1 MLQNCFLQ
9 AKCQTKKN
17 TTTCFTEIIPI
28 KNVLIAWKVSRRQGE
43 KNLNI
48 NGTAIISTKNCCRHR
63 GYDFMKDLK
72 DIGKGANPKF
82 FNNKFLSQSMCLVF
96 SELSN
101 LKRSG
106 NHLKESYFGHFLE
119 F

>member
-1 MLQNCFLQ
+1 MSNKEKYNNLFYRNYPYQKGPYCLESKQ
-9 AKCQTKKN
+9 KA
-17 TTTCFTEIIPI
+17 
-28 KNVLIAWKVSRRQGE
+28 RRIFF
-43 KNLNI
+43 NI
-48 NGTAIISTKNCCRHR
+48 NVTAIISTKNCCRHR
-63 GYDFMKDLK
+63 EYDFMKDLK